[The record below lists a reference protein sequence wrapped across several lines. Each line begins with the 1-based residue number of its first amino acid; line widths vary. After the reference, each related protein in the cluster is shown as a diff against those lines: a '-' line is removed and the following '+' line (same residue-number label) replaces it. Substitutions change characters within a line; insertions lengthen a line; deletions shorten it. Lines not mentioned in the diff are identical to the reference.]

1 MSPTEPPPLTVAT
14 RRRAR
19 RLAYQNGGIWA
30 VGNGLASTM
39 LVVYLAMEYDVPG
52 VGLLISLI
60 LAAPRIV
67 GMLRLVAPALIGRLA
82 SRKGF
87 CVGGF
92 LLSALVLLGLP
103 AVVMPG
109 VLPTRRASLAA
120 LVVLW
125 CGYHLLQYLATVAL
139 WSWLADLV
147 PLRIRG
153 RFLGR
158 RERWMVA
165 GQAVGMVVAGLFVWG
180 WRTVHPELPG
190 WIAYAIPAVAG
201 AGLMLAAVIPLAA
214 MPPGTAGGPSP
225 GAAGVPSP
233 GGATVRSMMAPLR
246 DRRFLRFLLFGC
258 WLSFA
263 NGISGFA
270 QGVYP
275 GWILGIGLFTMLQLK
290 TAMRLGQW
298 TLGPTAGR
306 LADRLGNRPV
316 MIASY
321 LVVAQGPLC
330 YFLATPD
337 SRWLIA
343 AAWAAWIAWVGV
355 NVTLPNLMLKLAP
368 GRRNTPHIATFY
380 AIDGLFHA
388 AAVVLGG
395 LLYDWFRAGS
405 RFWPA
410 SLGLDYFAAILL
422 LGWLLRL
429 SGVLVLWLV
438 VREPGRR
445 GSNRQSP

>member
-1 MSPTEPPPLTVAT
+1 MGPTDPRPLSVLT

-30 VGNGLASTM
+30 IGNGLASTM

-67 GMLRLVAPALIGRLA
+67 GLLRLVAPALIGRLA

-92 LLSALVLLGLP
+92 FLSALVLFGLP
-103 AVVMPG
+103 AAVTPG

-125 CGYHLLQYLATVAL
+125 CVYHLLQYLATVAL

-147 PLRIRG
+147 PQRIRG
-153 RFLGR
+153 RFIGR

-165 GQAVGMVVAGLFVWG
+165 GQAVGMVEAGLFVWG
-180 WRTVHPELPG
+180 WRAMHPELPG
-190 WIAYAIPAVAG
+190 WVAYAIPALLG
-201 AGLMLAAVIPLAA
+201 AGFMLAALVPLAL
-214 MPPGTAGGPSP
+214 MPPGAAS
-225 GAAGVPSP
+225 GAPAR
-233 GGATVRSMMAPLR
+233 GATIRSMLAPLR

-275 GWILGIGLFTMLQLK
+275 GWVLGIGLFTMLQLK

-306 LADRLGNRPV
+306 LADRLGNRRV
-316 MIASY
+316 MLVSY
-321 LVVAQGPLC
+321 LIVAQGPLL
-330 YFLATPD
+330 YFLATPEA
-337 SRWLIA
+337 RWLIA
-343 AAWAAWIAWVGV
+343 AAWIAWIAWVGV

-368 GRRNTPHIATFY
+368 DRRNTPHIATFY

-405 RFWPA
+405 RLRPA
-410 SLGLDYFAAILL
+410 GLGLDYFAGVLL

-438 VREPGRR
+438 VHEPGTDETRAIVCD
-445 GSNRQSP
+445 

>member
-1 MSPTEPPPLTVAT
+1 MGPTDPRPLPVVA

-30 VGNGLASTM
+30 IGNGLASTM
-39 LVVYLAMEYDVPG
+39 LVLYLAMEYDVPG
-52 VGLLISLI
+52 VGLSISLI

-67 GMLRLVAPALIGRLA
+67 GLLRLVAPALIGRLA

-92 LLSALVLLGLP
+92 LLSALVLFGLP
-103 AVVMPG
+103 AAVMPG
-109 VLPTRRASLAA
+109 VLPSRRASLTA

-125 CGYHLLQYLATVAL
+125 CVYHLLQYLATVAL

-147 PLRIRG
+147 PQRIRG

-165 GQAVGMVVAGLFVWG
+165 GQAAGMVVAGLFVWG
-180 WRTVHPELPG
+180 WRTVHPGLPG
-190 WIAYAIPAVAG
+190 WIAYAIPAVSG
-201 AGLMLAAVIPLAA
+201 AGLMLAALLPLAA
-214 MPPGTAGGPSP
+214 MPPG
-225 GAAGVPSP
+225 AARGVPAR
-233 GGATVRSMMAPLR
+233 GVTVRSMLAPLR

-275 GWILGIGLFTMLQLK
+275 GWVLGIGLFAMLQLK

-316 MIASY
+316 MIVSY
-321 LVVAQGPLC
+321 LIVAQGPLL

-337 SRWLIA
+337 APWHARCLVA
-343 AAWAAWIAWVGV
+343 AAWAAWIAWVGL

-368 GRRNTPHIATFY
+368 GDRNTPHIATFY
-380 AIDGLFHA
+380 AVDGLFHA

-410 SLGLDYFAAILL
+410 GLGLDYFAAILL

-438 VREPGRR
+438 VREPGSRER
-445 GSNRQSP
+445 PGGS